1 MTNQCNINTLS
12 KRIPQDILRE
22 HIMPYT
28 YKKQCSSLLLD
39 IKSFRYDY
47 GLIEDLYCTQFN
59 ASICLR
65 DLINFCNNGEELIIN
80 EETQL
85 IETIF
90 SLDGLGLLSFESI
103 INRDYA
109 VVFAS
114 LYIFSFIGLIINLIS
129 DLLYHWIDPRIDFE
143 KRQL

>member
-85 IETIF
+85 IETILRR
-90 SLDGLGLLSFESI
+90 SYQIIPIIKMLSNPKWRYCKYIIGLLTPSERTQFINMYI
-103 INRDYA
+103 IDN
-109 VVFAS
+109 
-114 LYIFSFIGLIINLIS
+114 
-129 DLLYHWIDPRIDFE
+129 E
-143 KRQL
+143 

>member
-1 MTNQCNINTLS
+1 MNQCNINTLS

-65 DLINFCNNGEELIIN
+65 DLINFCNNREELIIN

-85 IETIF
+85 IETILRR
-90 SLDGLGLLSFESI
+90 SYQIIPIIKMLSNPKWRYCKYIIGLLTPSERTQFINMYI
-103 INRDYA
+103 IDN
-109 VVFAS
+109 
-114 LYIFSFIGLIINLIS
+114 
-129 DLLYHWIDPRIDFE
+129 E
-143 KRQL
+143 